1 MNDEGLAD
9 VKAAN
14 PFRLPRLHPGI
25 GESTSRTGMANVLA
39 ATMGYSTGY
48 ADVDAVLAKL
58 LAGVRGTLG
67 AAARRRVSRRFA
79 RDRRFRGAQQRYRRP
94 RSDGR
99 RALRRGRRRARN
111 DARAARARTSKW
123 AQELEVSYI
132 SPRAL
137 RRFDPDNN
145 SHPCIQRGSD
155 QLLTEEH
162 DRAWVIHRHVVR
174 EHGVALVGPDPRTL
188 IDPVDA
194 GDLRDAVV
202 SLLHGWWTPASTCRR
217 WLDNP
222 FYRSYAVLT
231 ICRMRYTLQYGVVV
245 SKPSAARWAQAAL
258 DARWTPLI
266 QAALAWSSDIVPDHG
281 ETLRFIDDTRQVSE
295 R

>member
-1 MNDEGLAD
+1 M
-9 VKAAN
+9 
-14 PFRLPRLHPGI
+14 PGPQ
-25 GESTSRTGMANVLA
+25 SRRTTALA
-39 ATMGYSTGY
+39 AMMVHHSTGY
-48 ADVDAVLAKL
+48 ADVDAVLAEL

-67 AAARRRVSRRFA
+67 PQLVGVYLDGSLAIGDFSEHSSDIDVLVVTEDALSDEVVAALGTMHARLA
-79 RDRRFRGAQQRYRRP
+79 TGA
-94 RSDGR
+94 
-99 RALRRGRRRARN
+99 
-111 DARAARARTSKW
+111 SKW
-123 AQELEVSYI
+123 ARELEVSYI
-132 SPRAL
+132 PRRAL
-137 RRFDPDNN
+137 RRFNPDNN
-145 SHPCIQRGSD
+145 CHPLIQRGSD

-162 DRAWVIHRHVVR
+162 DRGWVIHRQVIR
-174 EHGVALVGPDPRTL
+174 EHGVALDGPEPRTL
-188 IDPVDA
+188 IDTVDA

-202 SLLHGWWTPASTCRR
+202 SLLHGWWTPTSTCRR

-266 QAALAWSSDIVPDHG
+266 QVALAWSSDIIPDLG
-281 ETLRFIDDTRQVSE
+281 ETLRFIDDTRQASK